1 MDIDKDREIQKNK
14 RQINKLL
21 KQVPEDK
28 KQIAEKLVKEIIFM
42 GETLDDLKDQVKE
55 CGPVEL
61 FKQGSQEF
69 MRESPALKAYNT
81 TVQRYS
87 LLYKQLTDL
96 LPKSPIETKGDA
108 LLDFIKD
115 ER

>member
-1 MDIDKDREIQKNK
+1 MEIDRGKELSKIK
-14 RQINKLL
+14 RQFNKIL

-28 KQIAEKLVKEIIFM
+28 KPIAESLIKELTFM
-42 GETLDDLKDQVKE
+42 TLTLDELKEQIKE
-55 CGPVEL
+55 TGTVEL
-61 FKQGSQEF
+61 FKQGKQEF

-96 LPKSPIETKGDA
+96 LPKVEQDIQENA
-108 LLDFIKD
+108 LYEFIKAN
-115 ER
+115 